1 MSVPRSAPIV
11 LFVDDEQLARKYFER
26 AFSRELNVRTAA
38 SSDEARGILE
48 RNGDEIAVL
57 MTDQRMPAGDGVSLL
72 SEVKDTYPHIVR
84 LLTTAYTDIED
95 AVSAVNRGEVW
106 RYITKPW
113 KLEDL
118 RAELNAAMELFRFRA
133 YEQALLRER
142 RRSMLLVASHIAHEM
157 RTPLR
162 SIRSAAGGIER
173 YLPRLLEGHD
183 WAAGAG
189 AEIEPLSEQHRRAL
203 EGAVASV
210 QRVVDRAN
218 SVIDVLL
225 ANCGAQRIDSTVFE
239 SCSMHE
245 CVDIALQD
253 FPFTEREG
261 QAVRWDGGPDFR
273 FHGSTSLMVFVLHN
287 LLRNALRA
295 IAAAGRGSVQL
306 WTNSHGDV
314 NSVHV
319 RDTGTGIDPEVLPKI
334 FDDFTSFADDQ
345 RGVGIGLGFCRKVL
359 TSFGG
364 HIECH
369 SEKNTY
375 TQFDLWLPGR
385 LDG

>member
-1 MSVPRSAPIV
+1 MSVPRSAPII

-26 AFSRELNVRTAA
+26 AFGREMNVRTAA
-38 SSDEARGILE
+38 SADEARGLLHRYAE
-48 RNGDEIAVL
+48 EVAVL
-57 MTDQRMPAGDGVSLL
+57 MTDQRMPAGDGVALL
-72 SEVKDTYPHIVR
+72 SEVKDSYPHIVR

-95 AVSAVNRGEVW
+95 AVAAVNRGEVW

-118 RAELNAAMELFRFRA
+118 RTELNAAMELFRFRA

-162 SIRSAAGGIER
+162 SIRSAAGGIDR

-183 WAAGAG
+183 WAVRAG
-189 AEIEPLSEQHRRAL
+189 AEVEPLTDQHRHAL

-225 ANCGAQRIDSTVFE
+225 ANCGVQSIDAAAFE

-245 CVDIALQD
+245 CVEIALQD

-261 QAVRWDGGPDFR
+261 QSVYWDGGPDFR
-273 FHGSTSLMVFVLHN
+273 FHGSTNLMVFVLHN

-295 IAAAGRGSVQL
+295 IAAAGHGTVNL
-306 WTNSHGDV
+306 WTDTQGDV
-314 NSVHV
+314 NGFHIK
-319 RDTGTGIDPEVLPKI
+319 DTGTGIDTEVLPKI

-345 RGVGIGLGFCRKVL
+345 RGVGIGLGFCRRVL

-369 SEKNTY
+369 SEKNVY

-385 LDG
+385 IDG